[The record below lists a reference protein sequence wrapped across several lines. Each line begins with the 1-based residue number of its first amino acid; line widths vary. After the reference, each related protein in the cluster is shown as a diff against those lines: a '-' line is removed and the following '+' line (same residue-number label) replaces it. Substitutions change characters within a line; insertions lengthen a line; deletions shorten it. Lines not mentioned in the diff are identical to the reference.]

1 MKIIV
6 DSKNKTLQMLENNR
20 SIFRGEYGADVLE
33 LYFTENFTNEYPT
46 ITALLSNGRKIGA
59 YTTDEGYS
67 METINGVEYVKA
79 SFTLSKQNGF
89 TLSEGKMMIT
99 IWMNSNGRK
108 EAIGNVTLNV
118 INTTAFDDGDIIVS
132 GDVEGTIVNYRVEL
146 ENLQSQINTS
156 NVAFNNRITMVENKT
171 KKYFDLGEITQSPTI
186 QNNTILNSI
195 KENGIYTFSY
205 NKQQYF
211 MMVSDVFADG
221 SDIVYTILKQGQ
233 EELYIVIRELV
244 NHSMYITEQVV
255 ATLEDLKDKADS
267 AYVEEMLKKVNA
279 NELNISANTQN
290 VERLIEHVTSINNS
304 ITSLLN
310 RVGITESE
318 TTKLNDNVADLYL
331 TKVNVGEVYDKVET
345 DSKLANKVNNSFL
358 TSNYYNKEAILEMI
372 NNISSLELKVVEE
385 LPTEN
390 IGSTT
395 IYLIKK
401 EIEKDKNIYE
411 EYVYLNGSW
420 EMIGNT
426 EINMNDFVKPEQV
439 MPIVEENS
447 TQTFELELT
456 NAVSDM
462 YIVTSKSYSLDSD
475 KQIPTVKAVRKIF
488 DDVIEKVVGDFY

>member
-156 NVAFNNRITMVENKT
+156 NVAFNGRITSLENKT
-171 KKYFDLGEITQSPTI
+171 KNYFDLGSLSENPLMTDNTELNPITSSG
-186 QNNTILNSI
+186 L
-195 KENGIYTFSY
+195 YTFY
-205 NKQQYF
+205 YAGKQYLMLVDAGGVTPRQ
-211 MMVSDVFADG
+211 VIISKQWDG
-221 SDIVYTILKQGQ
+221 KLN
-233 EELYIVIRELV
+233 YIERFYREGWI
-244 NHSMYITEQVV
+244 ITNFDL
-255 ATLEDLKDKADS
+255 ATLEDLKGKADS
-267 AYVEEMLKKVNA
+267 DFVEEMLKKVNA
-279 NELNISANTQN
+279 NEINISSNTQN

-310 RVGITESE
+310 RVGNTESE
-318 TTKLNDNVADLYL
+318 TIKLNDNVADLYL

-411 EYVYLNGSW
+411 EYVYLNGNW

-447 TQTFELELT
+447 TQTIELELT

-488 DDVIEKVVGDFY
+488 DDVIEKAVGGLY

>member
-1 MKIIV
+1 MSDFDTKYKALLQEYANKVSIPNWFI
-6 DSKNKTLQMLENNR
+6 SGIKTLLDRNITIEDWNRMYSYLERMSSDNEVQSKILNLIKEELILKANKDYVESEILFLKNNT
-20 SIFRGEYGADVLE
+20 V
-33 LYFTENFTNEYPT
+33 
-46 ITALLSNGRKIGA
+46 
-59 YTTDEGYS
+59 
-67 METINGVEYVKA
+67 
-79 SFTLSKQNGF
+79 SKQY
-89 TLSEGKMMIT
+89 
-99 IWMNSNGRK
+99 
-108 EAIGNVTLNV
+108 V
-118 INTTAFDDGDIIVS
+118 
-132 GDVEGTIVNYRVEL
+132 DVADEEISRRVD
-146 ENLQSQINTS
+146 Q
-156 NVAFNNRITMVENKT
+156 
-171 KKYFDLGEITQSPTI
+171 
-186 QNNTILNSI
+186 
-195 KENGIYTFSY
+195 
-205 NKQQYF
+205 
-211 MMVSDVFADG
+211 
-221 SDIVYTILKQGQ
+221 
-233 EELYIVIRELV
+233 
-244 NHSMYITEQVV
+244 
-255 ATLEDLKDKADS
+255 
-267 AYVEEMLKKVNA
+267 
-279 NELNISANTQN
+279 NELNISANYQN

-310 RVGITESE
+310 RVGVTESE

-411 EYVYLNGSW
+411 EYVYLNGNW

-426 EINMNDFVKPEQV
+426 EINTNDFVKPEQV

-447 TQTFELELT
+447 TQTIELELT